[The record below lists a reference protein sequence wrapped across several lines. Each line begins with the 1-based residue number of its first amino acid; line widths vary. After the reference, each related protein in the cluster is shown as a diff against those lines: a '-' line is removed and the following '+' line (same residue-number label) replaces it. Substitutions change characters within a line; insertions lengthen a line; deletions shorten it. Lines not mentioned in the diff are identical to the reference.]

1 MAEVRPLEAI
11 QGRWRS
17 QTRVAAILVVLLYS
31 WWVTTFRAFTW
42 PIRIATAI
50 PGVLLL
56 VVAARDRRRRS
67 ALRAWVSSWRLVLE
81 ERDPPLPL
89 WRRVVW
95 RGGTVVWSL
104 LIAAIASWELLARMH
119 APRSIYPTISSLSDS
134 VTRVHAVRFLAFVL
148 WLLFG
153 RDLLRR

>member
-1 MAEVRPLEAI
+1 MRPLRGV

-17 QTRVAAILVVLLYS
+17 PARVAVVTAVLGYS
-31 WWVTTFRAFTW
+31 WWVTTFRPFTW
-42 PIRIATAI
+42 PMRITTAI
-50 PGVLLL
+50 PGVLVLAL
-56 VVAARDRRRRS
+56 AARDRRPRA
-67 ALRAWVSSWRLVLE
+67 ALRAWVVTWRLVLE
-81 ERDPPLPL
+81 ERDRQLPL
-89 WRRVVW
+89 RRRIVW

-104 LIAAIASWELLARMH
+104 LIATISAWELLARLN
-119 APRSIYPTISSLSDS
+119 APRSSYPTLSSLSNS

>member
-1 MAEVRPLEAI
+1 LEAV

-17 QTRVAAILVVLLYS
+17 PARVAAIVSVLAYS
-31 WWVTTFRAFTW
+31 WWVTTFQPFTW
-42 PIRIATAI
+42 PIRIAIAI
-50 PGVLLL
+50 PGVSLLL
-56 VVAARDRRRRS
+56 LAASDRRRRT
-67 ALRAWVSSWRLVLE
+67 ALRSWVASWHLVQD
-81 ERDPPLPL
+81 ERGQEPARL

-95 RGGTVVWSL
+95 RGGTVAWTL
-104 LIAAIASWELLARMH
+104 LIVGISIWELVARFH
-119 APRSIYPTISSLSDS
+119 TPRSAYPTLSSLSDS

>member
-1 MAEVRPLEAI
+1 MRPLGGV

-17 QTRVAAILVVLLYS
+17 PARLGAVTAVLVYS
-31 WWVTTFRAFTW
+31 WWVTTFRPFTW
-42 PIRIATAI
+42 PMRITTAI
-50 PGVLLL
+50 PGVLVL
-56 VVAARDRRRRS
+56 VLAARDRRRRA
-67 ALRAWVSSWRLVLE
+67 ALRAWFATWRLVLE
-81 ERDPPLPL
+81 ERDRQLPL
-89 WRRVVW
+89 RRRIVW

-104 LIAAIASWELLARMH
+104 LIATISAWELLARLH
-119 APRSIYPTISSLSDS
+119 APRSVYPTLSSLSNS